1 MEREDFL
8 VNKNDNYDIK
18 KMIAESEKRA
28 DAFQQENTNLLLKM
42 TIQNDKMYEK
52 LEEVHTDVKRLI
64 VMLEPVHSHAEWV
77 DGLRARLHSIGLM
90 RNTPRIE

>member
-1 MEREDFL
+1 MEETKFTEFEKKIL
-8 VNKNDNYDIK
+8 AIQEENNNILLKISFKNDKLD
-18 KMIAESEKRA
+18 
-28 DAFQQENTNLLLKM
+28 
-42 TIQNDKMYEK
+42 EK
-52 LEEVHTDVKRLI
+52 LDNVHTDIKRLI

>member
-1 MEREDFL
+1 MECKDFL
-8 VNKNDNYDIK
+8 VKENDNCELK
-18 KMIAESEKRA
+18 KMITESQKRA
-28 DAFQQENTNLLLKM
+28 EAFQQENTNLLLKI
-42 TIQNDKMYEK
+42 TLQNDKIYEK

-77 DGLRARLHSIGLM
+77 DGLRSRLHSLGLM

>member
-28 DAFQQENTNLLLKM
+28 DAFQQENTNFLLKM

>member
-1 MEREDFL
+1 MECKDFL
-8 VNKNDNYDIK
+8 INEDTNCELK
-18 KMIAESEKRA
+18 KIIAESEKRVE
-28 DAFQQENTNLLLKM
+28 AFQQENANLLLKM
-42 TIQNDKMYEK
+42 TLQNDKMYEK
-52 LEEVHTDVKRLI
+52 LEEIHTDVKRLI

>member
-1 MEREDFL
+1 MEETTKLFTEFE
-8 VNKNDNYDIK
+8 K
-18 KMIAESEKRA
+18 KILAI
-28 DAFQQENTNLLLKM
+28 QEENNNILLK
-42 TIQNDKMYEK
+42 IRFQNDKLDEK
-52 LEEVHTDVKRLI
+52 LDNVHIDIKRLI

>member
-1 MEREDFL
+1 MEYKDLLLNEENNCEL
-8 VNKNDNYDIK
+8 K
-18 KMIAESEKRA
+18 KMFVESEKRA
-28 DAFQQENTNLLLKM
+28 EAFQQENKNLLLKM
-42 TIQNDKMYEK
+42 SLQNDKIYEK

>member
-1 MEREDFL
+1 MECKDFL
-8 VNKNDNYDIK
+8 VKENDNYDLK
-18 KMIAESEKRA
+18 KIFVESKKRSETL
-28 DAFQQENTNLLLKM
+28 QQENTNLLLKM
-42 TIQNDKMYEK
+42 IFQNDKMHEK

-77 DGLRARLHSIGLM
+77 DGLRSRVHSIGLM

>member
-1 MEREDFL
+1 
-8 VNKNDNYDIK
+8 
-18 KMIAESEKRA
+18 
-28 DAFQQENTNLLLKM
+28 M

-77 DGLRARLHSIGLM
+77 DGLRSRLHSIGLM
-90 RNTPRIE
+90 RNTPRIIYY

>member
-1 MEREDFL
+1 MECKDSL
-8 VNKNDNYDIK
+8 VNDDNNCELK
-18 KMIAESEKRA
+18 KMIAE
-28 DAFQQENTNLLLKM
+28 AFQQENSNLLLKM
-42 TIQNDKMYEK
+42 TLQNDKMYEK

>member
-8 VNKNDNYDIK
+8 VNKNDNYDLK

-28 DAFQQENTNLLLKM
+28 EAFQQENTNLLLKI
-42 TIQNDKMYEK
+42 TLQNDKLYEK
-52 LEEVHTDVKRLI
+52 LDEVHVDVKRLI

>member
-1 MEREDFL
+1 MERKDSL
-8 VNKNDNYDIK
+8 VNEDNNCELK
-18 KMIAESEKRA
+18 KMIIESEKRA
-28 DAFQQENTNLLLKM
+28 EAFQQENANLLLKM
-42 TIQNDKMYEK
+42 SLQNDKMYEK

>member
-8 VNKNDNYDIK
+8 VNEDNKSELK
-18 KMIAESEKRA
+18 KMIVECEKRA
-28 DAFQQENTNLLLKM
+28 EAFQQENANLLLKM
-42 TIQNDKMYEK
+42 SLQNDKLYEK

>member
-1 MEREDFL
+1 MECKDFL
-8 VNKNDNYDIK
+8 VKEDNNCELK
-18 KMIAESEKRA
+18 KMFVDSEKRSE
-28 DAFQQENTNLLLKM
+28 AFRQENTNLLLKM
-42 TIQNDKMYEK
+42 SLQNDKMYEK

>member
-1 MEREDFL
+1 MECKNFL
-8 VNKNDNYDIK
+8 ENDNCELK
-18 KMIAESEKRA
+18 KMFVESEKRA
-28 DAFQQENTNLLLKM
+28 ETIQQENTNLLLK
-42 TIQNDKMYEK
+42 IILQNDKIDEK
-52 LEEVHTDVKRLI
+52 LEDIHTDVKRLI

>member
-1 MEREDFL
+1 MQDFL
-8 VNKNDNYDIK
+8 VKEEDIK
-18 KMIAESEKRA
+18 CQLQKMFAE
-28 DAFQQENTNLLLKM
+28 FQEENRIMLLKM
-42 TIQNDKMYEK
+42 SLQNDKIYEK
-52 LEEVHTDVKRLI
+52 LNEIQTDIKRLI